1 MGAGAIGMRG
11 IGADSIGVDGIGVGG
26 APGEPGSGLRE
37 LSSVSIPCCSNRRT
51 RSCLELIFL
60 LTPYNQLW
68 EIFSTFLFLVDD
80 INK

>member
-11 IGADSIGVDGIGVGG
+11 TGADGIGVDG